1 MSIYDKLGVKR
12 IINAWGTVTSIGGS
26 LMLPEVIEAMDE
38 AAKTFVDMEELHE
51 KAGKIIAEIT
61 GAEAAYV
68 TSGAAAALVL
78 AAAACM
84 TGDDPEK
91 MARIPYVEG
100 FKNEIIL
107 LAIHDNPYCR
117 NLAIPCAKIIKVGT
131 EEGYSL
137 EDIEDAIT
145 DKTAAIAFVFFTSKR
160 GCDMESLKEAVK
172 IGKKHG
178 IPIIVD
184 ASAELPPIE
193 NLHDIVATGAD
204 LVAFSGGKDIRGPN
218 DTGFII
224 GRADLIRAVR
234 AHGCPNQYM
243 GRPMKVSKEQIV
255 GLVVALQHYTPEAV
269 EARRRKWEEMVE
281 YFINE
286 LSLEHV
292 KVERVMPDPLKHEYS
307 AQGWPRA
314 RVIFDEEQLDITAK
328 EVNDLLRKG
337 NPAIYAFQSGNQI
350 MLNPQCLQDGEEK
363 IIVQRIKSILS
374 SKGKRLVDYLSK
386 GFRRE

>member
-12 IINAWGTVTSIGGS
+12 IINAWGTITSIGGS

-38 AAKTFVDMEELHE
+38 AAKAFVDMKELHE

-84 TGDDPEK
+84 TGDNPES

-107 LAIHDNPYCR
+107 PAMHDNPYCR
-117 NLAIPCAKIIKVGT
+117 NLAIPCVKLDKVGT
-131 EEGYSL
+131 KDGYSP
-137 EDIEDAIT
+137 EDIENAIT
-145 DKTAAIAFVFFTSKR
+145 EKTAAIAFVFSTSKR
-160 GCDMESLKEAVK
+160 GCDMESLKEVVK

-184 ASAELPPIE
+184 AAAELPPVE
-193 NLHDIVATGAD
+193 NLRDIVATGAD

-224 GRADLIRAVR
+224 GRADLIRAVK

-269 EARRRKWEEMVE
+269 EARRRKWEKMVE
-281 YFINE
+281 YFVKE
-286 LSLEHV
+286 LPSEHV
-292 KVERVMPDPLKHEYS
+292 KAERVMPDPSRHEYS

-314 RVIFDEEQLDITAK
+314 RIIFDEERLGITAK
-328 EVNDLLRKG
+328 EVNDLLRRG
-337 NPAIYAFQSGNQI
+337 NPAIYAAQSDNQI
-350 MLNPQCLQDGEEK
+350 TLNPQCLQDGEEK

-374 SKGKRLVDYLSK
+374 SKG
-386 GFRRE
+386 RR